1 MKKLL
6 IILLLLITNIA
17 ISQHLKTTG
26 NTIGTSDTKVSRT
39 LNTSV
44 GLAPPYQGVT
54 YNARAIAFFDR
65 TKELGII
72 LTDAQKSWYND
83 SIFVPLLDSGLI
95 GTTRA
100 GDSLACLWALVKFPN
115 GSETVAKLNLLDTA
129 YSLTNVNSVVF
140 TDSGAVGNG
149 TTSYLNTNFTPSLD
163 SIIYKMNSGS
173 IGVYCRTAGTELRD
187 LMAAKD
193 ATNYAVILPSNTAIY
208 MGINGGFAIN
218 GETHGVGG
226 ANKMWIASR
235 RRFQTVMGF
244 ANGVI
249 TNTGTSNA
257 VALVTTKLYL
267 LARNNNGTANNFS
280 TRQISFAFIGSG
292 LSDTKARA
300 LSNILNNSLKGRMYN
315 VY

>member
-6 IILLLLITNIA
+6 IILLLLIANIA

-54 YNARAIAFFDR
+54 YNVRAQAFFDR

-173 IGVYCRTAGTELRD
+173 IGVYCRTSGTELRD
-187 LMAAKD
+187 LISGKD
-193 ATNYAVILPSNTAIY
+193 ATNWALIMPSNVSIYSGVNDAI
-208 MGINGGFAIN
+208 GVNGAS
-218 GETHGVGG
+218 HGVGG

-235 RRFQTVMGF
+235 RRYQTVMSF
-244 ANGVI
+244 ANGVL
-249 TNTGTSNA
+249 TNQGTANATGVVS
-257 VALVTTKLYL
+257 VKLYL
-267 LARNNNGTANNFS
+267 LARNNNGSATNFS
-280 TRQISFAFIGSG
+280 SRQISFAFIGSG

-300 LSNILNNSLKGRMYN
+300 LSNILNNSLKGRNLN